1 MQLRI
6 NTKDVAS
13 GVFLVLVA
21 LVGLYLNQDHS
32 LGTARRMGPGYMPM
46 LVFWLQAGLGAAV
59 ILFGVTLLLGGIPAV
74 RVVSELDRLTSDL
87 DWMTLPQ
94 RYILLETKLTKL
106 TADLDKATKDSGFD
120 PDLAKIY
127 LASLQAAL
135 EQVDKARERAS
146 ADMEV
151 VTNAQAKVLMSI
163 VEKAFYA
170 TLGALK
176 ERYPELPAEELEAE
190 MRENLVWVAAEVD
203 AESRKVIE

>member
-1 MQLRI
+1 MAGGLSIRD
-6 NTKDVAS
+6 KRVLALAS
-13 GVFLVLVA
+13 EGR
-21 LVGLYLNQDHS
+21 
-32 LGTARRMGPGYMPM
+32 TAEEI
-46 LVFWLQAGLGAAV
+46 GAE
-59 ILFGVTLLLGGIPAV
+59 LGGMPAV
-74 RVVSELDRLTSDL
+74 RVAQILDDLTNSL
-87 DWMTLPQ
+87 DWMSLPQ

-106 TADLDKATKDSGFD
+106 TADLDKATRDSGFD
-120 PDLAKIY
+120 SDLAKIY